1 MLPRQYTERIAF
13 VFEECEP
20 MDRSTVDLIIRNCL
34 NHDVY
39 KTLEINDQPIACATI
54 AQVHRV
60 AMKGSDVPYV
70 IKIQRDDSLRL
81 MELDM
86 SNMLLVSK
94 VLDRFGLEL
103 PFDHISVLLE
113 YQKQVRYNII
123 NRSLL
128 HLQTDP
134 T

>member
-20 MDRSTVDLIIRNCL
+20 MDRSTVDLIVRNCL

-39 KTLEINDQPIACATI
+39 KALEINDQPIACATI

-94 VLDRFGLEL
+94 VLDRLGLEL
-103 PFDHISVLLE
+103 PFDHINVLLE